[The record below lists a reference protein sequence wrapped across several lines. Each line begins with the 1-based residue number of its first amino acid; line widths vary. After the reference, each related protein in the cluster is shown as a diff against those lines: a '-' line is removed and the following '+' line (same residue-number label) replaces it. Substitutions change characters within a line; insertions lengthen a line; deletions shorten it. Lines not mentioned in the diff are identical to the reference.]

1 MIKAVL
7 FDLYETL
14 ITESHLAPTRA
25 SSLAHA
31 LGLERQ
37 AYRAEWQARR
47 PRIVVGELSFADALT
62 EVSRMLVGSV
72 DAAVVQQICE
82 QRAREK
88 AAAFAHPDHQVMTL
102 ITGLGRRGVG
112 LGVVSNGFREDVL
125 PWSDCSLA
133 PLFQCTAFSCEEG
146 VAKPDPEIYLR
157 AMHRLRGQPETTVYV
172 GDGGDNELTGAEKA
186 GLRAFRAAWFVRSSS
201 QGSSWP
207 ALTTCG
213 DVLKLVT
220 TGELPIGADGG

>member
-37 AYRAEWQARR
+37 AYRAEWRAQR

-62 EVSRMLVGSV
+62 EVSQTLVGAV
-72 DAAVVQQICE
+72 DTAAIQQVCQ
-82 QRAREK
+82 QRTREK
-88 AAAFAHPDHQVMTL
+88 AAAFAHPDHEVMTL
-102 ITGLGRRGVG
+102 VTDLGRRGVG

-125 PWSDCSLA
+125 PWSECSLA
-133 PLFQCTAFSCEEG
+133 ASFQCTAFSCEEG

-157 AMHRLRGQPETTVYV
+157 AVRRLRIQPETTVYV
-172 GDGGDNELTGAEKA
+172 GDGGDNELIGAEQA

-201 QGSSWP
+201 QGLPWP
-207 ALTTCG
+207 ELTTCG
-213 DVLKLVT
+213 DVLEIVAA
-220 TGELPIGADGG
+220 G

>member
-25 SSLAHA
+25 SSLADV

-37 AYRAEWQARR
+37 AYRAEWKARR
-47 PRIVVGELSFADALT
+47 PRVVVGELSFADALA
-62 EVSRMLVGSV
+62 EVSQTLVRTV
-72 DAAVVQQICE
+72 DTAAVQHICQQ
-82 QRAREK
+82 RTREK

-102 ITGLGRRGVG
+102 ITGLGRRGVA
-112 LGVVSNGFREDVL
+112 LGVVSNGFKEDVL

-133 PLFQCTAFSCEEG
+133 PSFQCTAFSCEEG

-157 AMHRLRGQPETTVYV
+157 AMGRLRVQPETTVYI
-172 GDGGDNELTGAEKA
+172 GDGGDNELTGAEQA
-186 GLRAFRAAWFVRSSS
+186 GLRAFRATWFVRSSS
-201 QGSSWP
+201 QGLPWQE
-207 ALTTCG
+207 LTTCG
-213 DVLKLVT
+213 DVLKLVAA
-220 TGELPIGADGG
+220 G

>member
-25 SSLAHA
+25 SSLAFV

-37 AYRAEWQARR
+37 DYRAEWKARG

-62 EVSRMLVGSV
+62 EVSQTLVGTV
-72 DAAVVQQICE
+72 DTAAVEQIC
-82 QRAREK
+82 QRTREK

-102 ITGLGRRGVG
+102 ITCLGRRGVA

-133 PLFQCTAFSCEEG
+133 PSFQCTAFSCEEG

-157 AMHRLRGQPETTVYV
+157 AMGRLQVQPETTVYI
-172 GDGGDNELTGAEKA
+172 GDGGDNELTGAEQA
-186 GLRAFRAAWFVRSSS
+186 GLRAFRATWFVRSSS
-201 QGSSWP
+201 QGPAWP
-207 ALTTCG
+207 ELTTCG
-213 DVLKLVT
+213 DVLKLVAA
-220 TGELPIGADGG
+220 G

>member
-25 SSLAHA
+25 SSLADA

-37 AYRAEWQARR
+37 AYRAEWKSRR

-62 EVSRMLVGSV
+62 EVSQTLVGTV
-72 DAAVVQQICE
+72 DTVAVQQICQ
-82 QRAREK
+82 QRTREK
-88 AAAFAHPDHQVMTL
+88 AAAFAHPDPQVMAL
-102 ITGLGRRGVG
+102 VTGLRRRGVG

-125 PWSDCSLA
+125 PWCDCSLA
-133 PLFQCTAFSCEEG
+133 PLFQCTAFSCDES

-157 AMHRLRGQPETTVYV
+157 AMHRLRVQPETTVYI
-172 GDGGDNELTGAEKA
+172 GDGGDDELTGADQA
-186 GLRAFRAAWFVRSSS
+186 GLRVFRAAWFARSPSP
-201 QGSSWP
+201 GLPWTE
-207 ALTTCG
+207 LTICG
-213 DVLKLVT
+213 DVLKLVAA
-220 TGELPIGADGG
+220 G

>member
-14 ITESHLAPTRA
+14 ITESHVAPTRA

-37 AYRAEWQARR
+37 AYRAEWKARR
-47 PRIVVGELSFADALT
+47 PRIVLGELSFADALT
-62 EVSRMLVGSV
+62 EVSQTLVGTV
-72 DAAVVQQICE
+72 DTAAVQRICQQ
-82 QRAREK
+82 RSREK

-102 ITGLGRRGVG
+102 ITDLGRRGIG

-133 PLFQCTAFSCEEG
+133 PAFQCTAFSCEEG

-157 AMHRLRGQPETTVYV
+157 AMRRLGVRPQTTVYI
-172 GDGGDNELTGAEKA
+172 GDGGDNELTGAEQA
-186 GLRAFRAAWFVRSSS
+186 GLRAFRAAWFVRSSA
-201 QGSSWP
+201 QGLPWP
-207 ALTTCG
+207 ELATCG
-213 DVLKLVT
+213 DVSQLVA
-220 TGELPIGADGG
+220 AD

>member
-14 ITESHLAPTRA
+14 ITESHVVPTRA

-37 AYRAEWQARR
+37 AYRTEWKARR

-62 EVSRMLVGSV
+62 EVSQMLAGTV
-72 DAAVVQQICE
+72 DTAAVQRICQQRI
-82 QRAREK
+82 REK
-88 AAAFAHPDHQVMTL
+88 AAAFADPDDQVTAL
-102 ITGLGRRGVG
+102 ISGLARRGVG

-133 PLFQCTAFSCEEG
+133 PAFQCTAFSCEEG
-146 VAKPDPEIYLR
+146 IAKPDPEIYLR
-157 AMHRLRGQPETTVYV
+157 AMRLTNSTRDNGVY
-172 GDGGDNELTGAEKA
+172 
-186 GLRAFRAAWFVRSSS
+186 R
-201 QGSSWP
+201 
-207 ALTTCG
+207 
-213 DVLKLVT
+213 
-220 TGELPIGADGG
+220 

>member
-62 EVSRMLVGSV
+62 EGILNRLVRTQLSKGPKV
-72 DAAVVQQICE
+72 KGKD
-82 QRAREK
+82 
-88 AAAFAHPDHQVMTL
+88 T
-102 ITGLGRRGVG
+102 
-112 LGVVSNGFREDVL
+112 
-125 PWSDCSLA
+125 
-133 PLFQCTAFSCEEG
+133 
-146 VAKPDPEIYLR
+146 
-157 AMHRLRGQPETTVYV
+157 
-172 GDGGDNELTGAEKA
+172 
-186 GLRAFRAAWFVRSSS
+186 
-201 QGSSWP
+201 
-207 ALTTCG
+207 
-213 DVLKLVT
+213 
-220 TGELPIGADGG
+220 